1 MVAVVFNS
9 LFTLTYSHET
19 RLVFACIITL
29 ISYISIFLSIYETKS
44 DYVKLFF
51 GCMGCL
57 LN

>member
-44 DYVKLFF
+44 DHVKLFF